1 MKSLYFAFVFLLLAG
16 CASGPRLDT
25 SHPSANHDNRV
36 QFVVV
41 HYTSTN
47 LERSLALLTHGE
59 VSAHYLIRS
68 SDGGQQQ
75 RAWAG
80 ALALITL
87 VLILF
92 TLARILGRPRKRGG
106 VDEQGTVSSLA
117 GLDAAFDRFHLSG
130 EPENSMTSDTADHH
144 EDRL

>member
-47 LERSLALLTHGE
+47 LERSLALLTHGQ
-59 VSAHYLIRS
+59 VSAHYLI
-68 SDGGQQQ
+68 SDDAGATIYKLVDEGQ
-75 RAWAG
+75 RAWHAKQPTACDWFIDSG
-80 ALALITL
+80 HKPVGQTCLFDQRKQTPLPQRPCLI
-87 VLILF
+87 
-92 TLARILGRPRKRGG
+92 K
-106 VDEQGTVSSLA
+106 E
-117 GLDAAFDRFHLSG
+117 
-130 EPENSMTSDTADHH
+130 TSCT
-144 EDRL
+144 